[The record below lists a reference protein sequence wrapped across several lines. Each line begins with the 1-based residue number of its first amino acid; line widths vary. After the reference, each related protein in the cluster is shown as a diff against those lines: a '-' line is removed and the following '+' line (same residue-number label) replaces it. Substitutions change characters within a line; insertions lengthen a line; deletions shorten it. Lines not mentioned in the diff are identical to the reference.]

1 MNIVNIENSFPT
13 PVGTFEFENSESLNE
28 GLCKFLYSVRD
39 EDIRSGNNQRSMSG
53 RNGYH
58 TKEDLFLRDNYY
70 IKEFHKLIS
79 SVVLDY
85 YSRICKNE
93 IGDNSTMVS
102 WGMIYGPGSYS
113 RVHTHPGVD
122 ISTSYYCKVPYDLTG
137 KDGFFN
143 FMDPRAAARWDR
155 NFDFSPG
162 MIEPK
167 EGCGAIFPSWL
178 DHFVNP
184 HFSDG
189 DRICI
194 ATNIFIDKTND
205 Y

>member
-1 MNIVNIENSFPT
+1 MNIINAFPT
-13 PVGTFEFENSESLNE
+13 PVGTFEFEDSESLNK
-28 GLCKFLYSVRD
+28 GLCEFLYNVRD
-39 EDIRSGNNQRSMSG
+39 EDISSGNHQRSMAG
-53 RNGYH
+53 PNGYH
-58 TKEDLFLRDNYY
+58 TKEDLFSRDNVY

-79 SVVLDY
+79 GILLDY
-85 YSRICKNE
+85 YPRITKNI
-93 IGDNSTMVS
+93 IGDNSSMVS
-102 WGMIYGPGSYS
+102 WGMIYGPGAYS

-122 ISTSYYCKVPYDLTG
+122 ISTSYYCKVPDDLTG

-143 FMDPRAAARWDR
+143 FLDPRPSARWDR
-155 NFDFSPG
+155 NFDFPPG

-167 EGCGAIFPSWL
+167 AGCGAIFPSWL